1 MEKTQSKYGCYERVL
16 VGTYPEKKRKT
27 TFEKEMFKGFHTGN
41 ILGKSPQNGCLEGV
55 LSETYGTIH
64 LRMDVL
70 KEIHIDE
77 GFPLPILIM
86 SNPDIAKY
94 VFFFAIY

>member
-1 MEKTQSKYGCYERVL
+1 
-16 VGTYPEKKRKT
+16 
-27 TFEKEMFKGFHTGN
+27 MFKGFHTGN

-94 VFFFAIY
+94 VFFFAMYWGNMFFYWISWFC

>member
-1 MEKTQSKYGCYERVL
+1 
-16 VGTYPEKKRKT
+16 
-27 TFEKEMFKGFHTGN
+27 MFKGFHTGN

-70 KEIHIDE
+70 KKIHIDE

-86 SNPDIAKY
+86 SNPHIAKY
-94 VFFFAIY
+94 VLFFCYLLREHVFFLLD